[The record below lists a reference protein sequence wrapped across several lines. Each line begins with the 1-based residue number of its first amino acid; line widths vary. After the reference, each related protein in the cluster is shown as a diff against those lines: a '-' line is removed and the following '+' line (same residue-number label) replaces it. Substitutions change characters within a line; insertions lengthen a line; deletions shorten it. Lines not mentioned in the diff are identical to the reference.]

1 MIPQQTLSSHTLRS
15 PSRASG
21 PIYGLAGRLAG
32 AAAAA
37 LALAACSA
45 ADRIE
50 NIGEPPALSPIVN
63 PVVSPDYTPV
73 RMPMPAPQVVE
84 QNPNSLWQ
92 AGSRAFFRDQR
103 ASDIGDILTVVINID
118 DGASL
123 ANTTS
128 RSRTNSESAEVP
140 NLLGFEESV
149 LEMVLPSQ
157 FTPDAAVELGSG
169 STSTGAGSV
178 VRSEDIELQ
187 LAAVV
192 TERLPNGNL
201 AIFGRQEV
209 RVNFEARELTIA
221 GIIRPE
227 DITSQNTINYEQIAE
242 ARISYGGRGQ
252 ITDVQQPRYGQQLYD
267 IVFPF

>member
-1 MIPQQTLSSHTLRS
+1 MTRQILPRETTV
-15 PSRASG
+15 RAR
-21 PIYGLAGRLAG
+21 RLAG
-32 AAAAA
+32 VAV
-37 LALAACSA
+37 LALAASACSA
-45 ADRIE
+45 VDRVE
-50 NIGEPPALSPIVN
+50 QIGEPPPLSPITN
-63 PVVSPDYTPV
+63 PVVQSDYVPV
-73 RMPMPAPQVVE
+73 RMPMPAPQVIE

-103 ASDIGDILTVVINID
+103 ASNIGDILTVVINID
-118 DGASL
+118 DEASID
-123 ANTTS
+123 NTTS
-128 RSRTNSESAEVP
+128 RSRNNSESAEIP
-140 NLLGFEESV
+140 NFLG
-149 LEMVLPSQ
+149 LEVAALGAILPSEFQ
-157 FTPDAAVELGSG
+157 PDAAVDVASG
-169 STSTGAGSV
+169 STSTGSGTVSRA
-178 VRSEDIELQ
+178 EEIELQ

-227 DITSQNTINYEQIAE
+227 DITAQNTINYQQIAE

>member
-1 MIPQQTLSSHTLRS
+1 MTRQILPTPR
-15 PSRASG
+15 PAFRPAVPASG
-21 PIYGLAGRLAG
+21 RRV
-32 AAAAA
+32 AAAA
-37 LALAACSA
+37 LTVLALSACSA
-45 ADRIE
+45 ADRVA
-50 NIGEPPALSPIVN
+50 NIGEAPALTPIVN
-63 PVVSPDYTPV
+63 PLTRDDYTPV

-103 ASDIGDILTVVINID
+103 ASDIGDILTVIINID
-118 DGASL
+118 DEASIN
-123 ANTTS
+123 NTTS
-128 RSRTNSESAEVP
+128 RSRSNSENAEVP
-140 NLLGFEESV
+140 NFLGLEASV
-149 LEMVLPSQ
+149 LGTILPSE
-157 FTPDAAVELGSG
+157 FDPAAAIDLGSG

-178 VRSEDIELQ
+178 EREEEIELQ

-227 DITSQNTINYEQIAE
+227 DITAQNTIGYQQIAE
-242 ARISYGGRGQ
+242 ARIAYGGRGQ
-252 ITDVQQPRYGQQLYD
+252 LTDVQQPRYGQQLYD